1 MFDNIQALRDDRETV
16 VDTVTPSSTAIT
28 NQRADGSDF
37 TDMTTIVEGPT
48 DYSMNPN
55 AIESTIE
62 DRLSDRAL
70 GYYDLISG
78 GEKSL
83 YEVNEQS
90 LYNRRNRNPIARQ
103 AAQDAV
109 NEYLYNNLTPDEL
122 RNWQDGKFN
131 PITDPTSSVYN
142 PQGIPEGL
150 L

>member
-1 MFDNIQALRDDRETV
+1 
-16 VDTVTPSSTAIT
+16 
-28 NQRADGSDF
+28 
-37 TDMTTIVEGPT
+37 MTTIVEGPT

-90 LYNRRNRNPIARQ
+90 LYNRRNRNPISRQ